1 MKKTPL
7 IISLAC
13 LALAI
18 VIFVFAEGARA
29 VYSGSFFTMLSV
41 IVFITWWVR
50 FRQRPG

>member
-29 VYSGSFFTMLSV
+29 VYSGLFFAMLAV
-41 IVFITWWVR
+41 VAFVTWWVR
-50 FRQRPG
+50 FRQRPE